1 MVVGFN
7 HNFRYKDT
15 VYHVQTEDGGVKFP
29 FIITHLFIGGTILQT
44 KKTSYADIIKADRL
58 EQVVEELMKD
68 QHRDMLRRL
77 RNGAFDE
84 IIAKYP
90 KSSEAGKGEDASV
103 TKEDAAPVAPARTDS
118 PPVAAPVLQER
129 PTIPVATP
137 AAPSSREPSLD
148 DIILSYL
155 LGESGR

>member
-77 RNGAFDE
+77 HHGEFDAIIGKCSNSPAAEKSQGASME
-84 IIAKYP
+84 
-90 KSSEAGKGEDASV
+90 E
-103 TKEDAAPVAPARTDS
+103 VALIKMADP
-118 PPVAAPVLQER
+118 PPVAAPMPQAR
-129 PTIPVATP
+129 PPIPVATSKTP
-137 AAPSSREPSLD
+137 PSVEPSLD

-155 LGESGR
+155 LGEGR